1 MKYFVF
7 IPALIL
13 LSLTTVSQ
21 EKMGIQ
27 TLQSIISNRQENK
40 IVENVSL
47 LIKEYTIADS
57 AGKNELFLFFDQQ
70 SRSKDAYTAARSL
83 VWKGMIAMRPPFDD
97 NGVHSSEALL
107 IMQQGVNR
115 AVESGDTYLMV
126 ECFDIF
132 ADNCRSF
139 GRPETSLFYYLKSA
153 ELREKINMAY
163 ATNKT
168 VNLLGGIGDLLFQMQ
183 EYKQAIQYIRR
194 AISMPLDNKGTHM
207 GSMNTLAMAYQ
218 KTGNYDS
225 ALYWYGESMKMA
237 IQTNNNIWAGII
249 SGNIGSLYFENGQDN
264 KALPLLWKDYYSCRE
279 AEPNNAANTLH
290 RIALIYLRQHKTDSA
305 LLLAK
310 EAVQVLENAPH
321 YNAAFVSNSYKALS
335 EVYKKTGLTD
345 SAFFYSDQ
353 YHRINDS
360 LNQAVARNRADV
372 VQTKLDF
379 EKTSNNIA
387 ILLRE
392 KQAEKFRRN
401 ILLGS
406 IVLLL
411 LIGWI
416 YFRWQKQHH
425 RVKQQELLHEKEMA
439 EADMKNARTQLDE
452 FTRHSIEKNELIE
465 KLQEQLTQQNMQ
477 ATEELLHQSILTETD
492 WLRFKDMFD
501 KANPGFINRL
511 KEIAPDITTAEIRF
525 ATLTRL
531 NIGNKHIASMLGI
544 GTDAVRKT
552 KSRLRQRLQL
562 PAETELDD
570 YIKSIVA

>member
-1 MKYFVF
+1 MERNNDHATT
-7 IPALIL
+7 IRLQRQAHERRL
-13 LSLTTVSQ
+13 LT
-21 EKMGIQ
+21 
-27 TLQSIISNRQENK
+27 
-40 IVENVSL
+40 
-47 LIKEYTIADS
+47 
-57 AGKNELFLFFDQQ
+57 
-70 SRSKDAYTAARSL
+70 
-83 VWKGMIAMRPPFDD
+83 
-97 NGVHSSEALL
+97 
-107 IMQQGVNR
+107 MQQGVNR

-126 ECFDIF
+126 ECFDMF

-139 GRPETSLFYYLKSA
+139 GRPETSLFYYLKSG
-153 ELREKINMAY
+153 ELREKINTAY
-163 ATNKT
+163 TTNKT
-168 VNLLGGIGDLLFQMQ
+168 VNLLGAIGDLLFQMH
-183 EYKQAIQYIRR
+183 EYRQAIQYLRWG
-194 AISMPLDNKGTHM
+194 ISLPLDNKAVHTT
-207 GSMNTLAMAYQ
+207 SMNTLAMAYQ

-225 ALYWYGESMKMA
+225 ALYWYGESMKTA
-237 IQTNNNIWAGII
+237 IGTNNKIWTGII
-249 SGNIGSLYFENGQDN
+249 SGNIGSLYFENGQYN

-290 RIALIYLRQHKTDSA
+290 RIALIYLRQQKNDSA

-310 EAVQVLENAPH
+310 EAVQVLENNPY
-321 YNAAFVSNSYKALS
+321 YNAGFVSNSYKALT

-345 SAFFYSDQ
+345 SAFSYAER

-379 EKTSNNIA
+379 EKTTNNIT
-387 ILLRE
+387 ILLSE

-406 IVLLL
+406 IFLLL
-411 LIGWI
+411 IIGWI
-416 YFRWQKQHH
+416 YFRWQKQRHQ
-425 RVKQQELLHEKEMA
+425 VKLQELLHEKEMA
-439 EADMKNARTQLDE
+439 EADMRNARARLDE
-452 FTRHSIEKNELIE
+452 FTRYSIEKNELIE
-465 KLQEQLTQQNMQ
+465 QLQQQLTQQNIK
-477 ATEELLHQSILTETD
+477 ATEALLHQTILTETD

-511 KEIAPDITTAEIRF
+511 KEIAPGITTAEIRL

-562 PAETELDD
+562 LAETELDD
-570 YIKSIVA
+570 YIKSIAP